1 MLVDVIRHQH
11 AHLRAA
17 VETLASLTAGVD
29 ERVRRASEEVQIAF
43 RDGVPVWAAPYV
55 ATITALADDGRSA
68 AALGAADLTRIT
80 TALVELYTL
89 ACREYWT
96 A

>member
-11 AHLRAA
+11 AHVRRALEA
-17 VETLASLTAGVD
+17 LASLTATVP
-29 ERVRRASEEVQIAF
+29 ERIAGAGREIEHAF
-43 RDGVPVWAAPYV
+43 ADGVPVWAAPYV
-55 ATITALADDGRSA
+55 ATVRAVAGGGSDAPRSPDELAALAA
-68 AALGAADLTRIT
+68 
-80 TALVELYTL
+80 ALVELYTV